1 MAQMTG
7 AQALTRSLLREGV
20 EVVFALPGVQ
30 IMEAFNALYDEPSLR
45 LVLVRHEQSAAYM
58 ADGYART
65 TGKPGVAMVVPG
77 PGALNATAALGTAF
91 ASSSPVM
98 LISGQIESYNLA

>member
-7 AQALTRSLLREGV
+7 AQALTRSLIREGV

-45 LVLVRHEQSAAYM
+45 LV
-58 ADGYART
+58 
-65 TGKPGVAMVVPG
+65 
-77 PGALNATAALGTAF
+77 
-91 ASSSPVM
+91 
-98 LISGQIESYNLA
+98 